1 MADSLMDK
9 LTVVVCDHFKGASAD
24 DMQVELMIAVASIA
38 AALIISEPTMLA
50 LGFKIDQE
58 LVNRRRVAFDGL
70 VTKALDE
77 LASELLDK
85 MGH

>member
-1 MADSLMDK
+1 MADNLINK
-9 LTVVVCDHFKGASAD
+9 LTAVVCDHFRDTRAD

-38 AALIISEPTMLA
+38 AALISSEPTMLA

-70 VTKALDE
+70 ITKALDE